1 VIIIGGGDEA
11 GRGPLIG
18 PLILSLVL
26 IKSSASIK
34 LSGIGVRDSKM
45 LSRKK
50 RDLLY
55 NQIKD
60 IAFDIK
66 VDSIEAEEINNAMK
80 SNISLNE
87 LEAVHFAKLFDSV
100 SDDTFVSKVYLDSP
114 DRIAEKFGI
123 RFSASSYKNTVVQ
136 NAKQSTKKGVKYTK
150 IIAEHKADVKY
161 PVVSAA
167 SIIAKVTRDI
177 AMDEISSSL
186 GIDLGSGYP
195 SDHKAIDNLRE
206 NLSNKELSKYVRT
219 QWSTMKTI
227 RQMKLRNF

>member
-1 VIIIGGGDEA
+1 MIIIGGGDEA

-26 IKSSASIK
+26 IKPSASIK
-34 LSGIGVRDSKM
+34 LSDIGVRDSKM

-55 NQIKD
+55 DQIKD
-60 IAFDIK
+60 IALDIK

-87 LEAVHFAKLFDSV
+87 LEAVHFAKLFDSI
-100 SDDTFVSKVYLDSP
+100 SEDTFVSKVYLDSP

-123 RFSASSYKNTVVQ
+123 RFGASSYKNTIVQ
-136 NAKQSTKKGVKYTK
+136 NTNQRAKKGIKYTK
-150 IIAEHKADVKY
+150 VIAEHKADVKY

-177 AMDEISSSL
+177 AMDEISNSL

-195 SDHKAIDNLRE
+195 SDHKAIDNLRS